1 MTSTQ
6 WPETRDGE
14 QASAFK
20 IARVE
25 QTFFFSSSSFAVDLR
40 DLPSFVDRLTRL
52 SRFVMEFFIQFEMDL
67 Q

>member
-20 IARVE
+20 IE
-25 QTFFFSSSSFAVDLR
+25 PTFFFSSSSFAVDLR

>member
-25 QTFFFSSSSFAVDLR
+25 PTFFFFSSVCRRSTRSTEF
-40 DLPSFVDRLTRL
+40 FVDRLTRL

>member
-20 IARVE
+20 VARVE
-25 QTFFFSSSSFAVDLR
+25 PTFFFSFLHPRLPFR
-40 DLPSFVDRLTRL
+40 DLPSFVSRLTRL
-52 SRFVMEFFIQFEMDL
+52 VMEFFIAVQLEMDL